1 MAKSSLRDRLAGGT
15 AVVGTV
21 VMLALTPAPA
31 HAAYPVIDKAA
42 LAKLAEQLDAAK
54 RQIETLTDQLNFLT
68 KISNTVQE
76 QIDAIGRL
84 TQIPLPMVDLVKMS
98 NRVLQDA
105 QCLKPDLSELMKG
118 LQLDYLEFDSIC
130 QGREAYETALW
141 VDPEA
146 EGWTN
151 PDAED
156 GSYSPDI
163 TWNDQAAAREKVN
176 ERRAA
181 LLKNAAASGLA
192 QGQIA
197 ATKTA
202 EENQRATEQL
212 EAAAVAAETVN
223 ARLAVLSKG
232 NVLAN
237 RQMVQQN
244 QLLAQLVTI
253 QSAMLMEMTLPV
265 TSRPP
270 LPEDV
275 MEGVE

>member
-1 MAKSSLRDRLAGGT
+1 M

-21 VMLALTPAPA
+21 TMLALTPAPA
-31 HAAYPVIDKAA
+31 HATYPVIDEAA

-76 QIDAIGRL
+76 QVDAIGRL
-84 TQIPLPMVDLVKMS
+84 MQIPLPMVNLVNMS
-98 NRVLQDA
+98 NQVLQDA
-105 QCLKPDLSELMKG
+105 RCLKPDLSELMKG

-130 QGREAYETALW
+130 QGRETYQKALW
-141 VDPEA
+141 VDPES
-146 EGWTN
+146 EGWTD

-156 GSYSPDI
+156 GSYNPDI
-163 TWNDQAAAREKVN
+163 TWEDQAAARETVKA
-176 ERRAA
+176 RRAA
-181 LLKNAAASGLA
+181 LLKNVAATGLA
-192 QGQIA
+192 QGDIA

-212 EAAAVAAETVN
+212 EAAAAAAETVN
-223 ARLAVLSKG
+223 ARLAVLAKG
-232 NVLAN
+232 SVLAN
-237 RQMVQQN
+237 RQMVQRN
-244 QLLAQLVTI
+244 QLLAQLVKI

-265 TSRPP
+265 TARPP

-275 MEGVE
+275 MEGAE